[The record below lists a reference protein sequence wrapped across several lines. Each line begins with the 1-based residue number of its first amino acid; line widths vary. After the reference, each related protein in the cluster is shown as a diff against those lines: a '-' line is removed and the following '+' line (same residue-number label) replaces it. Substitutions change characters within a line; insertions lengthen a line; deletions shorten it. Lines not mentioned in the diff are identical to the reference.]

1 MSGTMIMISGEDYTD
16 DPSLSRELVSFAR
29 QIKDAT
35 GEPFTI
41 AVVGE
46 EASRCTQD
54 IVNYGAESVRVLS
67 EAPEHQLWPEYD
79 AEVLAQL
86 CNETAVSTILLSKTL
101 WGTEVAARL
110 AAILD
115 GSAAMDITAA
125 AIANDT
131 VEITRA
137 TFGGAAET
145 KLRMIRMPAVL
156 VPHPKIWAAAEAG
169 SDVSPSVLFT
179 PQVDLGTL
187 QTMPED
193 RHRLVQGPDITQA
206 RILVSGGRGLGG
218 PEPFKLLEEI
228 ASLIGGQVAAS
239 RPPVDSGWVSG
250 QLQVGLTGKTV
261 APDLY
266 FAVGI
271 SGAIQHITGCYNAR
285 NIVAVNNDPHA
296 PIFQYA
302 TYGVVGDWQDVLPS
316 FCKAL
321 ESNLTSSR
329 EKIH

>member
-1 MSGTMIMISGEDYTD
+1 MINSEDYID
-16 DPSLSRELVSFAR
+16 NPSLFRELVSLAR
-29 QIKDAT
+29 QLQNET
-35 GEPFTI
+35 GEPLTI

-46 EASRCTQD
+46 ESSPCAQA
-54 IVNYGAESVRVLS
+54 IANYGAESVRVVR
-67 EAPEHQLWPEYD
+67 EAPQRQLWPEYD
-79 AEVLAQL
+79 AEALAQL
-86 CNETAVSTILLSKTL
+86 YNEAGVSTILLSKTL

-115 GSAAMDITAA
+115 GSAAIDITAA
-125 AIANDT
+125 TLVNDSL
-131 VEITRA
+131 EITRA

-145 KLRMIRMPAVL
+145 KLRMIRLPVAL
-156 VPHPKIWAAAEAG
+156 VPHPKIWAGAEA
-169 SDVSPSVLFT
+169 VSALSPVTPFT
-179 PQVDLGTL
+179 PQIDVGML
-187 QTMPED
+187 QTIPEN
-193 RHRLVQGPDITQA
+193 RHRLTQGPDITQA

-218 PEPFKLLEEI
+218 PEPFKLLEDI

-285 NIVAVNNDPHA
+285 NIVAVNNDPQA

-316 FCKAL
+316 FYKAL
-321 ESNLTSSR
+321 ESNDTSSR
-329 EKIH
+329 QKVH